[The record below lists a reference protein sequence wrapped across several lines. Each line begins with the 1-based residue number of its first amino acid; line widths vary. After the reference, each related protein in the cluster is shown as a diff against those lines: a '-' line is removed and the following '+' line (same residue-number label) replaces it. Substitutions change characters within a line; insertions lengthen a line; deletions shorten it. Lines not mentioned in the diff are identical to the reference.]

1 MSINMRLEI
10 NNITKKFKQKTAVS
24 SFSMVIDS
32 NECVGLI
39 GPNGAGKSTLIQII
53 ADILYADEGDIVLDG
68 QKISKMKNHIGYL
81 PQYPNFFSWMTA
93 SETLAFMG
101 TLSGISKNQLQK
113 DIPILLEK
121 VGLGKEAHAH
131 VGTFSGGMKQ
141 RLGIAQALL
150 HKPAFIIMD
159 EPVSA
164 LDPIGRRE
172 VLNLL
177 KDIKKETTILLS
189 THILGDAEEVCER
202 FVVIKNGYKI
212 EDATKLEL
220 LNRYQDSAI
229 FLAVQKKDVKWLTT
243 IEHLPYVK
251 RIENCGDGFKVYVNH
266 LEEDAHRLLQY
277 GLDSNVLF
285 TKFDLGLQESLEEIF
300 LELVV

>member
-1 MSINMRLEI
+1 MRLEI
-10 NNITKKFKQKTAVS
+10 KNITKKFKQKTAVND
-24 SFSMVIDS
+24 FSMVIDA

-53 ADILYADEGDIVLDG
+53 ADILNADNGEIFLDG
-68 QKISKMKNHIGYL
+68 QKISSMKNQIGYL

-93 SETLAFMG
+93 FETLSFMG
-101 TLSGISKNQLQK
+101 TLSGLEKNELQK
-113 DIPILLEK
+113 EIPLLLEK
-121 VGLGKEAHAH
+121 VGLGKEAHLH

-150 HKPAFIIMD
+150 HKPALMIMD

-177 KDIKKETTILLS
+177 KEIKKETTILLS
-189 THILGDAEEVCER
+189 THILSDAEEICER
-202 FVVIKNGYKI
+202 FVMIKNGHKI

-220 LNRYQDSAI
+220 LERHQESAI
-229 FLAVQKKDVKWLTT
+229 FVMIRKADFQWLTMLD
-243 IEHLPYVK
+243 HLPYVK
-251 RIENCGDGFKVYVNH
+251 KIESCGNGFKIHVKN
-266 LEEDAHRLLQY
+266 LETDANRLIQH
-277 GLDSNVLF
+277 GLDSKVMF
-285 TKFDLGLQESLEEIF
+285 TKFEVGIQDNLEEIF

>member
-1 MSINMRLEI
+1 MRLEI
-10 NNITKKFKQKTAVS
+10 NNITKKFKQKAAVS
-24 SFSMVIDS
+24 GFSMVIDS

-93 SETLAFMG
+93 SETLSFMG

-121 VGLGKEAHAH
+121 VGLGKEADAH

-177 KDIKKETTILLS
+177 KEIKKETTILLS

-220 LNRYQDSAI
+220 LNRYQDPAI
-229 FLAVQKKDVKWLTT
+229 FLMIQKKDVKWLTT
-243 IEHLPYVK
+243 IEQLPYVK
-251 RIENCGDGFKVYVNH
+251 KIESCGDGFKVYVNQ
-266 LEEDAHRLLQY
+266 LEADAHRLLQY
-277 GLDSNVLF
+277 GLDSNVVF
-285 TKFDLGLQESLEEIF
+285 TKFDLGIQESLEEIF

>member
-1 MSINMRLEI
+1 MSINVRLEI

-53 ADILYADEGDIVLDG
+53 ADILYADAGDIVLDG

-121 VGLGKEAHAH
+121 VGLGKEAYAH

-189 THILGDAEEVCER
+189 THILADAEEVCER

-251 RIENCGDGFKVYVNH
+251 RIENCGEGFKVYVNH
-266 LEEDAHRLLQY
+266 LEKDAHRLLQY

>member
-1 MSINMRLEI
+1 MRLEI
-10 NNITKKFKQKTAVS
+10 KNITKKFKSKTAVND
-24 SFSMVIDS
+24 FSMVIDA

-53 ADILYADEGDIVLDG
+53 ADILNADKGEILLDG
-68 QKISKMKNHIGYL
+68 QKISSMKNHIGYL

-93 SETLAFMG
+93 FETLSFMG
-101 TLSGISKNQLQK
+101 TLSGISKNELQK
-113 DIPILLEK
+113 EIPLLLEK
-121 VGLGKEAHAH
+121 VGLGKEAHIH

-150 HKPAFIIMD
+150 HKPALMIMD

-177 KDIKKETTILLS
+177 NEIKKETTVLLS
-189 THILGDAEEVCER
+189 THILSDAEEICER
-202 FVVIKNGYKI
+202 FVMIKNGYKI
-212 EDATKLEL
+212 EDATKSEL
-220 LNRYQDSAI
+220 LKRHQESAI
-229 FLAVQKKDVKWLTT
+229 FLMIRKADYKWLTM
-243 IEHLPYVK
+243 IEHLSYVK
-251 RIENCGDGFKVYVNH
+251 KIESCGDGFKIYVEN
-266 LEEDAHRLLQY
+266 LETDANRLIQH
-277 GLDSNVLF
+277 GLDTKVMF
-285 TKFDLGLQESLEEIF
+285 TKLEVGIQDNLEEIF

>member
-1 MSINMRLEI
+1 MRLEI
-10 NNITKKFKQKTAVS
+10 NNITKRFKQKTAVND
-24 SFSMVIDS
+24 FSMVIDA

-53 ADILYADEGDIVLDG
+53 ADILYADHGDILLDG
-68 QKISKMKNHIGYL
+68 QKISKMKEQIGYL

-93 SETLAFMG
+93 FETLSFMG
-101 TLSGISKNQLQK
+101 TLSGLSKHDLQEK
-113 DIPILLEK
+113 IPLLLDK
-121 VGLGKEAHAH
+121 VGLGKEAHFH

-150 HKPAFIIMD
+150 HKPALIIMD

-177 KDIKKETTILLS
+177 KEIKKETTILLS
-189 THILGDAEEVCER
+189 THILSDAEEICER

-220 LNRYQDSAI
+220 LDRYHDSAI
-229 FLAVQKKDVKWLTT
+229 FLMIRKEDYSWLTT
-243 IEHLPYVK
+243 IENLPYVK
-251 RIENCGDGFKVYVNH
+251 KIESCGNGFKIYVNR
-266 LEEDAHRLLQY
+266 LEDDAHRLLQH
-277 GLDSNVLF
+277 GLDSKVVF
-285 TKFDLGLQESLEEIF
+285 IKFDLGIQESLEEVF

>member
-1 MSINMRLEI
+1 MRLEI
-10 NNITKKFKQKTAVS
+10 NNITKKFKYKTAVNN
-24 SFSMVIDS
+24 FSLIIDT

-53 ADILYADEGDIVLDG
+53 ADILYADEGNIVLDG
-68 QKISKMKNHIGYL
+68 QKISKMKNQIGYL

-93 SETLAFMG
+93 FETLSFMG
-101 TLSGISKNQLQK
+101 TLSGISKKQLQK

-121 VGLGKEAHAH
+121 VGLGKEAHVH

-150 HKPAFIIMD
+150 HKPALIIMD

-229 FLAVQKKDVKWLTT
+229 FIMIQKKDVKWLKT
-243 IEHLPYVK
+243 IEQLPYVK
-251 RIENCGDGFKVYVNH
+251 KIEGCGDGFKVYVNQ
-266 LEEDAHRLLQY
+266 LEADAHRLLQY
-277 GLDSNVLF
+277 GLDSNVIF
-285 TKFDLGLQESLEEIF
+285 TKFNLGVQESLEEIF

>member
-1 MSINMRLEI
+1 MSINVRLEI

-121 VGLGKEAHAH
+121 VGLGKEAYAH

>member
-1 MSINMRLEI
+1 MRLEI
-10 NNITKKFKQKTAVS
+10 KGITKRFKQKTAVND
-24 SFSMVIDS
+24 FSMVVDA

-53 ADILYADEGDIVLDG
+53 ADILYADEGKILLAG
-68 QKISKMKNHIGYL
+68 QEITRMKNQIGYL

-93 SETLAFMG
+93 FETLSFMG
-101 TLSGISKNQLQK
+101 TLSGLQK
-113 DIPILLEK
+113 NELQHEIPLLLEK
-121 VGLGKEAHAH
+121 VGLGKEAHFQ

-150 HKPAFIIMD
+150 HKPALMIMD

-177 KDIKKETTILLS
+177 KEIKKETTILLS
-189 THILGDAEEVCER
+189 THILSDAEEICER
-202 FVVIKNGYKI
+202 FVVIQNGHKI
-212 EDATKLEL
+212 EDATKDQLLE
-220 LNRYQDSAI
+220 RHQESAI
-229 FLAVQKKDVKWLTT
+229 YLMIRQEDFDWVTMVEQLS
-243 IEHLPYVK
+243 YVK
-251 RIENCGDGFKVYVNH
+251 KVENERNGFKIHVHH
-266 LEEDAHRLLQY
+266 LEEDAQRLLQY
-277 GLDSNVLF
+277 AIDSNVMLL
-285 TKFDLGLQESLEEIF
+285 KFEMGIHESLEEIF

>member
-1 MSINMRLEI
+1 MSIHVRLEI
-10 NNITKKFKQKTAVS
+10 EGITKRFKHKTAVHD
-24 SFSMVIDS
+24 FSMIVDA

-53 ADILYADEGDIVLDG
+53 ADILYADEGKILLNG
-68 QKISKMKNHIGYL
+68 QQITKMKNQIGYL

-93 SETLAFMG
+93 FETLSFMG
-101 TLSGISKNQLQK
+101 TLSGLSKNELQNE
-113 DIPILLEK
+113 IPLLLEK
-121 VGLGKEAHAH
+121 VGLGKEAHFQ

-150 HKPAFIIMD
+150 HKPALMIMD

-177 KDIKKETTILLS
+177 KEIKKETTILLS
-189 THILGDAEEVCER
+189 THILSDAEEICER
-202 FVVIKNGYKI
+202 FVVIQNGHKI
-212 EDATKLEL
+212 EDATKDQLQE
-220 LNRYQDSAI
+220 RYQESAI
-229 FLAVQKKDVKWLTT
+229 YLMVRQEDLNWVTT
-243 IEHLPYVK
+243 VEQLSYVRK
-251 RIENCGDGFKVYVNH
+251 IENERNGFKIHVH
-266 LEEDAHRLLQY
+266 QLEEDAQKLLQY
-277 GLDSNVLF
+277 AIDSNVMLL
-285 TKFDLGLQESLEEIF
+285 KFELGIHESLEEIF

>member
-1 MSINMRLEI
+1 MRLEI
-10 NNITKKFKQKTAVS
+10 NNITKKFKQKAAVS
-24 SFSMVIDS
+24 DFSMVIDS

-93 SETLAFMG
+93 SETLSFMG

-121 VGLGKEAHAH
+121 VGLGKEADAH

-220 LNRYQDSAI
+220 LNRYQDPAI
-229 FLAVQKKDVKWLTT
+229 FLMIQKKDVKWLTT
-243 IEHLPYVK
+243 IEQLPYVK
-251 RIENCGDGFKVYVNH
+251 KIESCGDGFKVYVNQ
-266 LEEDAHRLLQY
+266 LEADAHRLLQY
-277 GLDSNVLF
+277 GLDSNVVF
-285 TKFDLGLQESLEEIF
+285 TKFDLGIQESLEEIF

>member
-1 MSINMRLEI
+1 MRLEI
-10 NNITKKFKQKTAVS
+10 KNITKKFKEKTAVNG
-24 SFSMVIDS
+24 FSMVIDA

-53 ADILYADEGDIVLDG
+53 ADILYADEGEILLDG
-68 QKISKMKNHIGYL
+68 QKISTMKNQIGYL
-81 PQYPNFFSWMTA
+81 PQYPNFYSWMTA
-93 SETLAFMG
+93 FETLSFMG
-101 TLSGISKNQLQK
+101 TLSGLSKNELQK
-113 DIPILLEK
+113 EIPLLLEK
-121 VGLGKEAHAH
+121 VGLGKEAHFH

-150 HKPAFIIMD
+150 HKPALMIMD

-177 KDIKKETTILLS
+177 KEIKKETTILLS
-189 THILGDAEEVCER
+189 THILSDAEEICER
-202 FVVIKNGYKI
+202 FVVIKKGLKI
-212 EDATKLEL
+212 EDATKLQL
-220 LNRYQDSAI
+220 LECHQESAI
-229 FLAVQKKDVKWLTT
+229 FLMIREQDYKWLTM

-251 RIENCGDGFKVYVNH
+251 KIESYGNGFKIHVHH
-266 LEEDAHRLLQY
+266 LEGDAHRLLQH
-277 GLDSNVLF
+277 GLDSNVMF
-285 TKFDLGLQESLEEIF
+285 TKFEMGIQESLEEIF

>member
-1 MSINMRLEI
+1 MRLEI
-10 NNITKKFKQKTAVS
+10 NNITKKFKQKTAVNG
-24 SFSMVIDS
+24 FSMVIDA

-53 ADILYADEGDIVLDG
+53 ADILNADEGEILLDG
-68 QKISKMKNHIGYL
+68 QKISSMRNQIGYL

-93 SETLAFMG
+93 FETLSFMG
-101 TLSGISKNQLQK
+101 TLSGIAKSELQK
-113 DIPILLEK
+113 EIPLLLEK
-121 VGLGKEAHAH
+121 VGLGKETHIH

-150 HKPAFIIMD
+150 HKPALMIMD

-177 KDIKKETTILLS
+177 KEIKKETTVLIS
-189 THILGDAEEVCER
+189 THILSDAEEICER
-202 FVVIKNGYKI
+202 FVMIKNGHKI
-212 EDATKLEL
+212 EDATKSEL
-220 LNRYQDSAI
+220 LKRHQESAI
-229 FLAVQKKDVKWLTT
+229 FLMIRKVDFQWLTML
-243 IEHLPYVK
+243 EQLAYVK
-251 RIENCGDGFKVYVNH
+251 KIESYGNGFKIHVEN
-266 LEEDAHRLLQY
+266 LEKDANRLIQH
-277 GLDSNVLF
+277 GLDSKVMF
-285 TKFDLGLQESLEEIF
+285 TKFEVGIQDNLEEIF

>member
-1 MSINMRLEI
+1 MRLEI
-10 NNITKKFKQKTAVS
+10 KNITKKFKQKTAVKD
-24 SFSMVIDS
+24 FSMVIEA

-53 ADILYADEGDIVLDG
+53 ADILYAEEGEILLDG
-68 QKISKMKNHIGYL
+68 QKIAWMKNKIGYL

-93 SETLAFMG
+93 FETLSFMG
-101 TLSGISKNQLQK
+101 TLSGLSKNELQQE
-113 DIPILLEK
+113 IPPLLEK
-121 VGLGKEAHAH
+121 VGLGKEAQMQ

-150 HKPAFIIMD
+150 HKQAFMIMD

-177 KDIKKETTILLS
+177 KEIKKETTILLS
-189 THILGDAEEVCER
+189 THILSDAEEICER
-202 FVVIKNGYKI
+202 FVVIKNGHKI

-220 LNRYQDSAI
+220 LKYHQESAI
-229 FLAVQKKDVKWLTT
+229 FVTLREQDCKWLTM

-251 RIENCGDGFKVYVNH
+251 KIESCGNGFKIHVED
-266 LEEDAHRLLQY
+266 LEEDASRLIQH
-277 GLDSNVLF
+277 GLDSKVMF
-285 TKFDLGLQESLEEIF
+285 TKFEMGIQDNLEEIF

>member
-1 MSINMRLEI
+1 MSINVRLEI

-53 ADILYADEGDIVLDG
+53 ADILYADAGDIVLDG

-121 VGLGKEAHAH
+121 VGLGKEAYAH

-150 HKPAFIIMD
+150 HRPAFIIMD